1 MEEVNIKEVEGTS
14 VQEDFSI
21 KMVIVGD
28 SGVGVNLLIFLFKT
42 FQKTNILNRFVR
54 NTFYMD
60 AKSTIGIELESK
72 MFQIQDKY
80 LKLNV
85 WDTAG
90 QERFKSVTHALYK
103 GAKGAV
109 IVFDVTREITFN
121 NVDYWFKEIKESVH
135 SKDMNLI
142 LIGNKCDLSEKR
154 EVTTEKGLEKAA
166 NMGK

>member
-1 MEEVNIKEVEGTS
+1 
-14 VQEDFSI
+14 
-21 KMVIVGD
+21 
-28 SGVGVNLLIFLFKT
+28 
-42 FQKTNILNRFVR
+42 
-54 NTFYMD
+54 MD

-135 SKDMNLI
+135 AKDMNLI
-142 LIGNKCDLSEKR
+142 LIGNKCDLKEKR
-154 EVTTEKGLEKAA
+154 EVSTEKGLEKAA
-166 NMGK
+166 NMGIIIKNILLNFKFRDCIYGNISKR